1 MHGIQL
7 WASGIPPDEQLLAI
21 NSKQQESIPHPVKEL
36 IDQFSHLF
44 ADPVALPPQRSANH
58 AIPLIPGAQPVKVRP
73 YKYSPIQKDEI
84 ETQLKQMLDQG
95 VIRPSSSPFSSPV
108 LLVRKKDGSWRFCID
123 YRHLN
128 SITVKNKHPM
138 PVVDE
143 LLDELSGAS
152 WFTKLDLKS
161 GYHQIYMA
169 EGEQYMTTFCTHNG
183 FFEFMVMPFG
193 LTNAPATFPSFMN
206 TIFAALLRKGV
217 LVFMDYI
224 LIYSSSL
231 EEHVK
236 LLREVFIILQQ
247 NHLLIKRSKCSFD
260 QRSVEYLGHVVSAQ
274 GVSTDPA
281 RIKAVN
287 QWPVPSNIK

>member
-169 EGEQYMTTFCTHNG
+169 EGEQYKTTFCTHNG
-183 FFEFMVMPFG
+183 LF
-193 LTNAPATFPSFMN
+193 
-206 TIFAALLRKGV
+206 
-217 LVFMDYI
+217 
-224 LIYSSSL
+224 
-231 EEHVK
+231 
-236 LLREVFIILQQ
+236 
-247 NHLLIKRSKCSFD
+247 
-260 QRSVEYLGHVVSAQ
+260 
-274 GVSTDPA
+274 
-281 RIKAVN
+281 
-287 QWPVPSNIK
+287 